1 MRYTPVGIPG
11 AGNEWC
17 NHMTDQPESE
27 GNGTRAAPGEASRL
41 AEFAERLRVREYIEL
56 LQRPGRLLWVSF
68 LSGIGRGAG
77 AAIGGVVVLALLGL
91 IFSRIVN
98 VPMIGKYLAGL
109 VQEIKSHL
117 PR

>member
-1 MRYTPVGIPG
+1 M
-11 AGNEWC
+11 A
-17 NHMTDQPESE
+17 DQRESE
-27 GNGTRAAPGEASRL
+27 AKSSPAVSDEASRL
-41 AEFAERLRVREYIEL
+41 AEFAERLRIREYIEL

-98 VPMIGKYLAGL
+98 IPTIGKYLAGV
-109 VQEIKSHL
+109 VQEIRLHL